1 MGPETGIVPEIHGGV
16 HGVIVEFPLIVILH
30 AAVNDDIAAHLLFR
44 PVRIHLYIAGG
55 IQVISLAHDEGVIG
69 VHVHRC
75 PVSDIDGTGIHVSV
89 YSQALLA
96 QNFHAPVRNDDIV
109 SHIGRIDGAV
119 DGNRRHG
126 QVEVRGNCGLVAVF
140 DVGEAEVFEG
150 QGAGG
155 CVLQNRSGRTVTSAG
170 RKRIFR
176 RAGHRIQEALQ
187 DFDIVR
193 ADTLRGG
200 TREELYIILV
210 LPIEEAL
217 EIAVAEG
224 FLRGPAGVVCDDI
237 VVAGP
242 DGVARDPLQAGPDF
256 LHARVGGRE
265 VRLGFHLGQAQDVD
279 VVGGVEKGAAEQED
293 DEGRD
298 DHDKH
303 PCAGIPA
310 QGLFRPFYSLFQTH
324 CHIACPFG
332 FTSLY

>member
-16 HGVIVEFPLIVILH
+16 QGVIVEFPLIVILH

-109 SHIGRIDGAV
+109 RHVRGIDGAV
-119 DGNRRHG
+119 DGHG
-126 QVEVRGNCGLVAVF
+126 RYGQIEVRGNRGLIAVP
-140 DVGEAEVFEG
+140 DIGELQIFESQGAIVRTLFYRSCRPVRSVRG
-150 QGAGG
+150 QG
-155 CVLQNRSGRTVTSAG
+155 VFRSAG
-170 RKRIFR
+170 NRGQKT
-176 RAGHRIQEALQ
+176 LQ

-265 VRLGFHLGQAQDVD
+265 VRLGFSLGQAQDVD
-279 VVGGVEKGAAEQED
+279 VVGGVEKGAAEQEN

-298 DHDKH
+298 DHNKET
-303 PCAGIPA
+303 CAGIPA
-310 QGLFRPFYSLFQTH
+310 QSLFRLFDSLFQTH
-324 CHIACPFG
+324 CHTACPFG
-332 FTSLY
+332 FTS